1 MKKVHYQF
9 GLTGYP
15 LEHSLSPRIHMAA
28 LRVSNLQGEYK
39 LYPVPPM
46 PQGQGDLIDLLDRMK
61 VGELHGLNVT
71 IPHKQVIIPLL
82 DGLTPPASAIGA
94 VNAIYQDGSKL
105 IGDNTDAP
113 GFKTDLDRFYP
124 EIRTGK
130 RYTMALPKTALVLG
144 AGGSAHAVVYA
155 LVKDGWRILV
165 AARRLEQ
172 AQELSQSFARLPDGE
187 TGKPIPSL
195 LLEQGAIREVTDGIS
210 LIINTTPLGMA
221 PQVNSS
227 PWPSEVPFP
236 PGAFV
241 YDLVYNP
248 PETALVRAARAAGL
262 PARTGL
268 GMLVEQAALGFERW
282 TGLTAPR
289 QAMWESVYDE

>member
-1 MKKVHYQF
+1 VKKVHYQF

-15 LEHSLSPRIHMAA
+15 LEYSLSPRIHMAA

-105 IGDNTDAP
+105 IGDNTDAS
-113 GFKTDLDRFYP
+113 GFKTDLHRFFA
-124 EIRTGK
+124 ELKTSK

-187 TGKPIPSL
+187 TVELIPSL
-195 LLEQGAIREVTDGIS
+195 LLEQGAIRDVTDGIS

-227 PWPSEVPFP
+227 PWPSKVPFP